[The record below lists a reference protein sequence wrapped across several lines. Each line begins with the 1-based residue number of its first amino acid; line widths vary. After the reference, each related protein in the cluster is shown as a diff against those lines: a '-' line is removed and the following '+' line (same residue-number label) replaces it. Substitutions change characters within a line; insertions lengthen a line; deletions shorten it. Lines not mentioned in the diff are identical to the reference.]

1 MADRNGY
8 IGRAPSDSSVVV
20 ARQTFSPT
28 GITTDFTFASGYTVG
43 YLDVY
48 LNGAK
53 QIEGQD
59 YNANDSS
66 TFEVLGGGAQSGD
79 ILEAVAYKA
88 FNVSNIK
95 DAPGNFTVG
104 NNLTV
109 VGTITGDGSAL
120 TGVAGGKFSANDTG
134 ISTTSSVGIGTTN
147 ATGAADSNNTAVLN
161 VGVVTANFFYGNG
174 GGLTGIAG
182 TENIITGT
190 AATFTNVV
198 KVGTA
203 ITLDA
208 TSGIITATSFSGSGA
223 NLTGVTATDVGTLGN
238 LNVTGVGTFGGDVS
252 VRNLTG
258 VAATFTGVL
267 TYEDVASVDSVG
279 IVTARGGFE
288 IGAAGVGG
296 TITAVG
302 NAQFVGFASATA
314 FAGYDSLQAGYFD
327 IVSGPTPDPV
337 IYNVTYASKDA
348 THRYFGQGSGLG
360 YKINGV
366 FSPWLTLTPGRK
378 YRFLMS
384 SSDMSAHPFRFYKEA
399 DKTTAYTT
407 NVTST
412 ATYTEILVTDS
423 TPQVLHYQC
432 SLHGYM
438 GNGASTLSN
447 VAATQTVGLSTAAA
461 TVAGIVTTLDL
472 SSAQDHKIT
481 VSGISTVTVKGGT
494 EGDSHTVRIINSGI
508 TTVGFSTFF
517 LFPSGADPS
526 MPTASGAI
534 SLISFT
540 VNRVGAGGTQLLAGA
555 ALNYS

>member
-66 TFEVLGGGAQSGD
+66 TFEVLGGGAANGD
-79 ILEAVAYKA
+79 VIEAVAYKA

-95 DAPGNFTVG
+95 DAPGDFTVG

-109 VGTITGDGSAL
+109 VGHTTAVTAHYTGVVTASSFIGDGSQL
-120 TGVAGGKFSANDTG
+120 TGVAGGKFSANATG
-134 ISTTSSVGIGTTN
+134 ISTTTSVGIGTTN

-174 GGLTGIAG
+174 
-182 TENIITGT
+182 
-190 AATFTNVV
+190 
-198 KVGTA
+198 
-203 ITLDA
+203 
-208 TSGIITATSFSGSGA
+208 A
-223 NLTGVTATDVGTLGN
+223 NLTGVANTENVIGTAITMTTGNITGN
-238 LNVTGVGTFGGDVS
+238 LTVG
-252 VRNLTG
+252 
-258 VAATFTGVL
+258 GVL
-267 TYEDVASVDSVG
+267 TYDDVTNVDSIG

-288 IGAAGVGG
+288 IGASGVGG
-296 TITAVG
+296 TITAAG
-302 NAQFVGFASATA
+302 AAEFVGIVTA
-314 FAGYDSLQAGYFD
+314 GG
-327 IVSGPTPDPV
+327 
-337 IYNVTYASKDA
+337 
-348 THRYFGQGSGLG
+348 GL
-360 YKINGV
+360 
-366 FSPWLTLTPGRK
+366 R
-378 YRFLMS
+378 
-384 SSDMSAHPFRFYKEA
+384 
-399 DKTTAYTT
+399 
-407 NVTST
+407 
-412 ATYTEILVTDS
+412 VTDS
-423 TPQVLHYQC
+423 ASKSFRVITG
-432 SLHGYM
+432 SS
-438 GNGASTLSN
+438 NGASALFQSN
-447 VAATQTVGLSTAAA
+447 VTGTTVNDGLFIGNDSAADGYLWNYENKSILFGTNNAERMRITAIGEVRVGSAFSVGQAGIVTAAEYHGDGSNLTNLPAAGLSTAAA

-526 MPTASGAI
+526 MPTADGAI

>member
-20 ARQTFSPT
+20 ARQTFQPT
-28 GITTDFTFASGYTVG
+28 GITTTFTFASGYTIG
-43 YLDVY
+43 YFDVF

-59 YNANDSS
+59 YDANNGS
-66 TFEVLGGGAQSGD
+66 TFDVSGGGATNGD
-79 ILEAVAYKA
+79 VIEAVAYKA
-88 FNVSNIK
+88 FNVSAIK
-95 DAPGNFTVG
+95 DAPGDFTVG

-109 VGTITGDGSAL
+109 AGNATISGTISGDGSAL

-134 ISTTSSVGIGTTN
+134 ISTTTSVGIGTTN

-174 GGLTGIAG
+174 SGLTGIAG

-208 TSGIITATSFSGSGA
+208 TSGIITAVNGFVGPLTGA
-223 NLTGVTATDVGTLGN
+223 VTGNVTGTASLASNLTGTPDITVN
-238 LNVTGVGTFGGDVS
+238 NI
-252 VRNLTG
+252 TG

-267 TYEDVASVDSVG
+267 TYDDVTNVDSLG
-279 IVTARGGFE
+279 IVTARSGVELGV
-288 IGAAGVGG
+288 AGVGG
-296 TITAVG
+296 T
-302 NAQFVGFASATA
+302 FSATG
-314 FAGYDSLQAGYFD
+314 FGSLEG
-327 IVSGPTPDPV
+327 GL
-337 IYNVTYASKDA
+337 NVTGVVTA
-348 THRYFGQGSGLG
+348 TSFEGSGA
-360 YKINGV
+360 N
-366 FSPWLTLTPGRK
+366 LTGI
-378 YRFLMS
+378 
-384 SSDMSAHPFRFYKEA
+384 EVGI
-399 DKTTAYTT
+399 TTA
-407 NVTST
+407 
-412 ATYTEILVTDS
+412 
-423 TPQVLHYQC
+423 
-432 SLHGYM
+432 
-438 GNGASTLSN
+438 ASTVS
-447 VAATQTVGLSTAAA
+447 
-461 TVAGIVTTLDL
+461 GIVTALLL
-472 SSAQDHKIT
+472 SSAQDHKLT
-481 VSGISTVTVKGGT
+481 VSGITTITCSGGS

-526 MPTASGAI
+526 MPTADGAI

>member
-20 ARQTFSPT
+20 ASQVFSPT
-28 GITTDFTFASGYTVG
+28 GITTDFTFASGYTIG
-43 YLDVY
+43 YLELY

-59 YNANDSS
+59 FNANNGS
-66 TFEVLGGGAQSGD
+66 TFEVLGGGATNGD
-79 ILEAVAYKA
+79 VLEAIAYKA
-88 FNVSNIK
+88 FNVSAIK
-95 DAPGNFTVG
+95 DAPGDFSVG
-104 NNLTV
+104 NQLTV
-109 VGTITGDGSAL
+109 VGHTTAVTAHYTGVVTASSFSGDGSAL

-134 ISTTSSVGIGTTN
+134 ISTTTSVGIGTTN
-147 ATGAADSNNTAVLN
+147 ATGAADSNNTAILN

-208 TSGIITATSFSGSGA
+208 TSGIITAVNGFVGDLTGTASLAS
-223 NLTGVTATDVGTLGN
+223 NLTGTPDITVN
-238 LNVTGVGTFGGDVS
+238 NI
-252 VRNLTG
+252 TG

-267 TYEDVASVDSVG
+267 TYEDVTSVDSVG
-279 IVTARGGFE
+279 IVTARGGVE
-288 IGAAGVGG
+288 LGAAGVGG
-296 TITAVG
+296 T
-302 NAQFVGFASATA
+302 FSATG
-314 FAGYDSLQAGYFD
+314 FGSLEGGLNVAG
-327 IVSGPTPDPV
+327 V
-337 IYNVTYASKDA
+337 VTA
-348 THRYFGQGSGLG
+348 TSYEGSGA
-360 YKINGV
+360 N
-366 FSPWLTLTPGRK
+366 LTGI
-378 YRFLMS
+378 S
-384 SSDMSAHPFRFYKEA
+384 
-399 DKTTAYTT
+399 
-407 NVTST
+407 
-412 ATYTEILVTDS
+412 
-423 TPQVLHYQC
+423 
-432 SLHGYM
+432 
-438 GNGASTLSN
+438 
-447 VAATQTVGLSTAAA
+447 VGLSTAAA

-481 VSGISTVTVKGGT
+481 VSGISTVTVKGGS
-494 EGDSHTVRIINSGI
+494 EGESHTVRIINSGI

-526 MPTASGAI
+526 MPTADGAI